1 MGKTTPKVTIRTP
14 QTSKEGFLWG
24 FYYYYNPLN
33 FNQLYLIGWRAT
45 RRKTLGGMG
54 QAWGRHGAGEQPYR
68 GLGRDLGQGYW
79 VGIRLSND
87 LANDLARE
95 RRQDGAKC
103 LKGLALEA
111 VPHGSS
117 RRPPLACQGGGFS
130 SSLRPSQRAPV
141 AQLDR
146 APDYESGGWEFESL
160 RAHHILNE

>member
-1 MGKTTPKVTIRTP
+1 M
-14 QTSKEGFLWG
+14 GFLLLLQ
-24 FYYYYNPLN
+24 PLKFQSIISN
-33 FNQLYLIGWRAT
+33 WLARHKAQDIGRHGA
-45 RRKTLGGMG
+45 GMG
-54 QAWGRHGAGEQPYR
+54 QAWGRGAALPGPWP
-68 GLGRDLGQGYW
+68 GSWPGYW

>member
-1 MGKTTPKVTIRTP
+1 M
-14 QTSKEGFLWG
+14 GFLLLLQ
-24 FYYYYNPLN
+24 PLKFQSIISN
-33 FNQLYLIGWRAT
+33 WLARHKAQDIGRHGA
-45 RRKTLGGMG
+45 GMG